1 MNKHI
6 VKISIWMTFE
16 EMDGTPEQTALIAMD
31 MIDLAFAKYDEGF
44 VGFYNLGMNVEE
56 CYEVEQDGE

>member
-1 MNKHI
+1 
-6 VKISIWMTFE
+6 MTFE

-56 CYEVEQDGE
+56 CYEVEQNGK

>member
-6 VKISIWMTFE
+6 VKISIEMTFE

-31 MIDLAFAKYDEGF
+31 LLDEAFNKYDEGF
-44 VGFYNLGMNVEE
+44 ERFYNLNISVDR
-56 CYEVEQDGE
+56 CYEIKGGVF

>member
-1 MNKHI
+1 MAKHV
-6 VKISIWMTFE
+6 VKISVWMTFE

-44 VGFYNLGMNVEE
+44 VEFYNLGMNVEE
-56 CYEVEQDGE
+56 CYEVEQNGK